1 MFFAEKEEE
10 KFSKKIRGEIC
21 RLESKDKEIYWL
33 NKDGKNVDLRII
45 DFVMDSLNLFLKNE
59 KLLDNEQKKLM
70 TEAIGKIPVTFFA
83 LDNLKAGKRVKE
95 AINPLID
102 IIDAHANLHINR
114 KKLISA
120 VLEDLKKI
128 KANGKAK
135 NK

>member
-1 MFFAEKEEE
+1 
-10 KFSKKIRGEIC
+10 
-21 RLESKDKEIYWL
+21 
-33 NKDGKNVDLRII
+33 
-45 DFVMDSLNLFLKNE
+45 
-59 KLLDNEQKKLM
+59 M